1 MLSQNYYLRVVPTVY
16 TNSTEDIVSNQFS
29 VNEVQRNVEMSAFG
43 QISSLPGIFFI
54 YDITPFMHIITEK
67 SMSFAHFLVRICAV
81 IGGVA
86 AVRLLDV
93 CDVDC
98 PTRGYHHVLSC
109 KVVKAALVL
118 CVCSNN
124 VNIPPLIIQVRLIVR
139 LSMFVFLLQ

>member
-86 AVRLLDV
+86 AVGMERV
-93 CDVDC
+93 CDVDR
-98 PTRGYHHVLSC
+98 PTCGYHHVLSC
-109 KVVKAALVL
+109 KVVKEILVW
-118 CVCSNN
+118 CVCSNKL
-124 VNIPPLIIQVRLIVR
+124 NIPPLIIQVGFLI
-139 LSMFVFLLQ
+139 